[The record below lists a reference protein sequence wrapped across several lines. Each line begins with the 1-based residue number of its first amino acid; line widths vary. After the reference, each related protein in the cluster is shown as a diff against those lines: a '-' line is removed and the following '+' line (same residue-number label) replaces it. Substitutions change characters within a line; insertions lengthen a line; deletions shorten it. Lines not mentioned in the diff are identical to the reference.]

1 MFKKLRRNLTLN
13 YIEIYYKILT
23 GIVLYKPLLGDIILV
38 NKKRMLSL
46 RLLKSK
52 RFIV

>member
-1 MFKKLRRNLTLN
+1 MF
-13 YIEIYYKILT
+13 YKIMS
-23 GIVLYKPLLGDIILV
+23 GIVLYKPLLGDILIV

-52 RFIV
+52 GLICKK